1 MGITIQT
8 INEAAKRLET
18 IGVRTPLQFSK
29 RLSEKYH
36 AKIYLKREDLQEVR
50 SFKIRGAYNKIASLT
65 EAEKKRGVVCAS
77 AGNHA
82 QGVAYSCALL
92 NIKGVIFMPTITPP
106 QKIAKVKHFGK
117 DFIEIK
123 LVGVAFDEAM
133 QAAKQYCQEK
143 KAVFVHAFDD
153 PLVISGQG
161 TVAKEI
167 YEELSAR
174 HSCSVENLVI
184 VSCIGGGGLISG
196 ISTYMKEHNENIQ
209 IVGVEPE
216 GAASMYLSRKQD
228 KVTPLE
234 KIDNFV
240 DGAAVG
246 TVGQLTFDICKNYV
260 EEILYVP
267 EGKVCTTM
275 IELYQEEGIIA
286 EPAGAL
292 AVSGLDAIAKDII
305 GKTVVCIVSGGN
317 NDITRY
323 PEIMERSLVYLGLKH
338 YFIISFAQKPGQ
350 LKKFVNDALGP
361 YDDITRFEYIKK
373 TNKANG
379 PALVGIE
386 LKHKEDFEPL
396 VNRMKQIG
404 MDFRILTQDELLY
417 DYLI

>member
-1 MGITIQT
+1 MSVTINT
-8 INEAAKRLET
+8 INEAAERLKT
-18 IGVRTPLQFSK
+18 IGVVTPLQYSK
-29 RLSEKYH
+29 RLSEKYK

-50 SFKIRGAYNKIASLT
+50 SFKIRGAYNKMSSLS
-65 EAEKKRGVVCAS
+65 EKEKQQGVVCAS

-92 NIKGVIFMPTITPP
+92 KIKGVIFMPTITPS
-106 QKIAKVKHFGK
+106 QKIAKVKKFGQN
-117 DFIEIK
+117 FIEVK
-123 LVGVAFDEAM
+123 LVGAAFDEAM
-133 QAAKQYCQEK
+133 TAAKKYCAEQ

-153 PLVISGQG
+153 ELVISGQG

-167 YEELSAR
+167 YEDLKGNID
-174 HSCSVENLVI
+174 VV

-196 ISTYMKEHNENIQ
+196 IASYMKEKNENIQ
-209 IVGVEPE
+209 IIGVEPE
-216 GAASMYLSRKQD
+216 GAASMYQSRKHD
-228 KVTPLE
+228 KVMPLE

-246 TVGQLTFDICKNYV
+246 TVGQITFDICKKYV

-305 GKTVVCIVSGGN
+305 GKTVVCIISGGN

-361 YDDITRFEYIKK
+361 NDDISRFEYIKK
-373 TNKANG
+373 TNKASG

-386 LKHKEDFEPL
+386 LQNKNDFEPL
-396 VNRMKQIG
+396 VTRMQEIG
-404 MDFRILTQDELLY
+404 IDFTILKKDELLY